1 MERVGCHG
9 GTLVY
14 KCKND
19 VGTGAQVELR
29 GGLYSSF
36 HFTVN
41 CFEDLGKSLPYD
53 APFYG

>member
-19 VGTGAQVELR
+19 VGTGSQAELR
-29 GGLYSSF
+29 GGLTVFKFPF
-36 HFTVN
+36 H
-41 CFEDLGKSLPYD
+41 C
-53 APFYG
+53 

>member
-9 GTLVY
+9 GILVY

-19 VGTGAQVELR
+19 VGTGAQAELR
-29 GGLYSSF
+29 GGLFSSF

-41 CFEDLGKSLPYD
+41 CFEDFSKSLPYD